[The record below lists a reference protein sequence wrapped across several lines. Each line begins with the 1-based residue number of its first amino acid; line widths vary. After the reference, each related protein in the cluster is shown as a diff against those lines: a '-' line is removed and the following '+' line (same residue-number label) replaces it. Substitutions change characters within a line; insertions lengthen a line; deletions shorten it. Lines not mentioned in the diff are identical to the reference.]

1 MQRSLVSRRK
11 KDPWLV
17 LVGQRLKYARTQAGL
32 TQEQIAEKADLA
44 PRTVQKI
51 EAGQITIL
59 ISTLR
64 RLRAAIGCDYGDIL
78 AE

>member
-1 MQRSLVSRRK
+1 MQRQSPPPLK

-17 LVGQRLKYARTQAGL
+17 LVGQRLKEARVGAGL
-32 TQEQIAEKADLA
+32 TQEQLAEKAELA

-64 RLRAAIGCDYGDIL
+64 RLRAAIGCDYLDIL
-78 AE
+78 PE

>member
-1 MQRSLVSRRK
+1 VQRLSVSRPK

-17 LVGQRLKYARTQAGL
+17 LVGQRLKEARIGAGF
-32 TQEQIAEKADLA
+32 TQEQLAEKADLA

-64 RLRAAIGCDYGDIL
+64 RLRAALDCDYHDIL
-78 AE
+78 LK